1 MCALPF
7 SGLAIFVEGRDF
19 ALLYDAG
26 SQDDRHDVDENRV
39 VAYIEAVRPGLA
51 RIDHLILS
59 HPHKDHLQLMS
70 DVFRRFEVGH
80 VWESGRVN
88 KTDGYCHFLKAAMS
102 EPGAHY
108 HDAIAANATRSVTFT
123 SSGCNVAVPVRESSM
138 LAAAPVLSG
147 VGALLRFSYCVPPH
161 QI

>member
-59 HPHKDHLQLMS
+59 HPHKDHLQLMP

-88 KTDGYCHFLKAAMS
+88 KTDGYCHRSEEHTSELQSLMRSSYAVLCLKKKTHLITPLRN
-102 EPGAHY
+102 EY
-108 HDAIAANATRSVTFT
+108 ITRGHTT
-123 SSGCNVAVPVRESSM
+123 EN
-138 LAAAPVLSG
+138 
-147 VGALLRFSYCVPPH
+147 
-161 QI
+161 